1 MAYKWYAQVIFYI
14 IPEDLSIF
22 QFIIVSNLR
31 LQELKMQLGR

>member
-1 MAYKWYAQVIFYI
+1 MAYKWYAQVIFYN

-22 QFIIVSNLR
+22 QFIIVSKLR